1 MPFDKNQS
9 TVTIFTPTYNRDE
22 YISNLFNSLCEQT
35 VFPCEWIIIDQGND
49 GTGELANGFMKKAN
63 FPVIYK
69 KLERERG
76 ISRAFNVML
85 DIAKGNLVMKVDD
98 DDTLSTDA
106 IETVIKMESTITD
119 KENYAGV
126 AGFRQYPDG
135 RVIGGEW
142 PYETEWF
149 DCTNLEREKN
159 GLFGDKAEAYYLNV
173 LKEYGPMPTVAGEY
187 YTWEGV
193 LWDRIAHAGK
203 MIRWFNKKIYCT
215 EYLPGGA
222 TDTRF
227 EARKDNFY
235 TYTILV
241 SERMGYSEIPLM
253 LRFKLCCRYFELMR
267 EKKIP
272 LNAVKEYFRSNMLI
286 AYVGYFSSLF
296 TRLIPQKIKKY

>member
-126 AGFRQYPDG
+126 AGFSQ
-135 RVIGGEW
+135 
-142 PYETEWF
+142 
-149 DCTNLEREKN
+149 
-159 GLFGDKAEAYYLNV
+159 
-173 LKEYGPMPTVAGEY
+173 
-187 YTWEGV
+187 
-193 LWDRIAHAGK
+193 
-203 MIRWFNKKIYCT
+203 
-215 EYLPGGA
+215 
-222 TDTRF
+222 
-227 EARKDNFY
+227 
-235 TYTILV
+235 
-241 SERMGYSEIPLM
+241 
-253 LRFKLCCRYFELMR
+253 
-267 EKKIP
+267 
-272 LNAVKEYFRSNMLI
+272 
-286 AYVGYFSSLF
+286 
-296 TRLIPQKIKKY
+296 